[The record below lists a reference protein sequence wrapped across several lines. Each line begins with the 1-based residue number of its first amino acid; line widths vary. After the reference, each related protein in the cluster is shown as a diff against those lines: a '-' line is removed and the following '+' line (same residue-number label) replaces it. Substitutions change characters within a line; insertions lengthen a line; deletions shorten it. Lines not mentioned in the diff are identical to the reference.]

1 MQKDTVAL
9 ISLGSFWPTSGR
21 QLPSPQHWLEVTA
34 HGSFQVRKR
43 SGMESP
49 EDRTLQGRTVPVKDS
64 WCRAVERTW
73 VSEEW
78 SRFLALRLQEK
89 ELSQREQVLFQ
100 LKYIHDGVVQLSQH
114 HKVDRKAGS
123 TVLGGW
129 IAREPRQGVVLLQN
143 KS

>member
-1 MQKDTVAL
+1 M
-9 ISLGSFWPTSGR
+9 
-21 QLPSPQHWLEVTA
+21 
-34 HGSFQVRKR
+34 
-43 SGMESP
+43 
-49 EDRTLQGRTVPVKDS
+49 
-64 WCRAVERTW
+64 ERTW
-73 VSEEW
+73 VSEER

-89 ELSQREQVLFQ
+89 ELNQREQVLFQ

-143 KS
+143 KSARENRGSGRGRDRLGVVRPTNTFYSFPIL

>member
-1 MQKDTVAL
+1 
-9 ISLGSFWPTSGR
+9 
-21 QLPSPQHWLEVTA
+21 
-34 HGSFQVRKR
+34 
-43 SGMESP
+43 MESP

-73 VSEEW
+73 VSEER

-129 IAREPRQGVVLLQN
+129 IACEPRQGVVLLQN